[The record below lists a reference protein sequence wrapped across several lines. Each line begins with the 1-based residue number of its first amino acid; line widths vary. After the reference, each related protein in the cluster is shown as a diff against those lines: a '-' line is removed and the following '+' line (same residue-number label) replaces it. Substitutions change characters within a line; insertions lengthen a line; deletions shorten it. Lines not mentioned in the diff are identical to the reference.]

1 MRTYV
6 VALSLAVV
14 CSSPAAR
21 AAETSGT
28 SDSARG
34 GTTLSPLDVRIMSR
48 VDYLAF
54 HPDQQNRHL
63 GVQALAAGRD
73 EAARTYFQRAAR
85 YADKLSQAALAEL
98 WWEGRGGPRD
108 RAMGYIWMD
117 LAAERGTPHLLAK
130 REYYWAQLETAE
142 RDRVQREGPA
152 QFALYGDPAA
162 KPRLEAGLRRGL
174 AQTTGS
180 RTGQAGTLEV
190 CIDTDASGACLDWAQ
205 GHQYYADRHW
215 QPRAYWQ
222 AQDEALRMAGDVERR
237 ATPASTRP

>member
-1 MRTYV
+1 MRTHV
-6 VALSLAVV
+6 VLLSLAVV
-14 CSSPAAR
+14 CSSLAAPAAK
-21 AAETSGT
+21 ASETSDT
-28 SDSARG
+28 PQG
-34 GTTLSPLDVRIMSR
+34 GTPLSPLDARIMSR

-54 HPDQQNRHL
+54 HPDQHNRHL

-85 YADKLSQAALAEL
+85 YADKLSHAALAEL

-142 RDRVQREGPA
+142 RDRVQREAPA

-162 KPRLEAGLRRGL
+162 KPRLEAELRRGL
-174 AQTTGS
+174 AQATGS

-215 QPRAYWQ
+215 QPRAYWL
-222 AQDEALRMAGDVERR
+222 AQDEALGAAGNVERR
-237 ATPASTRP
+237 VAPATTRP